1 MPFDAT
7 PVSEHPRRLPAVDP
21 SLLAFGEMPQS
32 PEAAGFRPVPAW
44 HLARDPE
51 RVGDTIG
58 VLARARELIADE
70 GRWCRRSFARHPG
83 VRKIHHRPTL
93 LCPGR
98 DHAGGARVGNEGRGR
113 PHRARMADRL
123 PDAGLK

>member
-70 GRWCRRSFARHPG
+70 GRWCRRSFARHPR
-83 VRKIHHRPTL
+83 VPKLPHRPTL

-98 DHAGGARVGNEGRGR
+98 DHAGGARVGDEGPGH
-113 PHRARMADRL
+113 PT
-123 PDAGLK
+123 

>member
-58 VLARARELIADE
+58 VLARARGLIAGE
-70 GRWCRRSFARHPG
+70 GRWCRRRFAAPPG
-83 VRKIHHRPTL
+83 VRKVHHRPTL
-93 LCPGR
+93 RCPGR
-98 DHAGGARVGNEGRGR
+98 EHTGGA
-113 PHRARMADRL
+113 
-123 PDAGLK
+123 